1 MTKQRS
7 FFIFFPVALLTIISA
22 NIVTVE
28 SNPAS
33 SIGTKNMAHV
43 ALVVKDIE
51 STTRIYADLFGIDP
65 PKIKLGSSPTYMG
78 KPTGGRAKMA
88 FIHLENI
95 SLEIFEPVDG
105 PSAWQEFLDTKGEGV
120 HHFGFWIEGMDK
132 KVALFESKGMP
143 VIQSGGGDWGRF
155 NYIDATSGLAVMVEL
170 LEKNNSGNQNQQP

>member
-1 MTKQRS
+1 MTKQGL
-7 FFIFFPVALLTIISA
+7 FFIFLPAVLFTILSA
-22 NIVTVE
+22 RIVRDE
-28 SNPAS
+28 SNPVS
-33 SIGTKNMAHV
+33 NIGTKNMAHI

-78 KPTGGRAKMA
+78 KPTGGKAKMA

-95 SLEIFEPVDG
+95 SLEFFEPVDG

-120 HHFGFWIEGMDK
+120 HHFGFWIEEMDK
-132 KVALFESKGMP
+132 KVALFESQGMP

-155 NYIDATSGLAVMVEL
+155 RYIDSSSGLAVMVEL
-170 LEKNNSGNQNQQP
+170 LEKNNPGK